1 MKRNIYVSLL
11 EWKKSP
17 YRKPLIVS
25 GARQVGKTY
34 VLKEFAAGEYRHSV
48 YLNFEMDPRLR
59 DFFQGRL
66 DPRQII
72 DKLSIYTESRIGAE
86 DSLIIFD
93 EIQECP
99 EALNSLKYFQELTPE
114 YHVVAAGSLLGTML
128 GKATHFPVGKVSFL
142 ALLPMSFGE
151 FLEGIGRAS
160 LRGLLEQ
167 KQDFTPLEAGF
178 HEDLLG
184 LLKTYYFVGG
194 MPEAVVRYSETGDL
208 GKARLVQTEILGA
221 YDRDLAKHTTK
232 AEAMKNSRVW
242 SALPAQLGRENKKF
256 RFAAV
261 ADHARARDYM
271 DSVQW
276 LVNAGL
282 AHKCHSL
289 KTPKLPLAGYRE
301 ESSFKLYMLD
311 VGLLGARLGLSEK
324 TVIEGNRLF
333 QEYNGA
339 FVENYAA
346 QELLAAG
353 NGELHFWTS
362 PGRAEV
368 DFVIASGESIL
379 PLEVKAGASREKR
392 SLRVYGEKFKPAAL
406 SRAGAR
412 NFKRDGD
419 FCNYPLYAVS
429 LFPGLTAR
437 SSLAAKEG

>member
-1 MKRNIYVSLL
+1 MKRNIYASLL

-17 YRKPLIVS
+17 YRKPLIMS

-48 YLNFEMDPRLR
+48 YFNFEMDPRLG
-59 DFFQGRL
+59 DFFRGRL
-66 DPRQII
+66 DPAQII
-72 DKLSIYTESRIGAE
+72 EKLSIYTESRIVAE
-86 DSLIIFD
+86 DSLVIFD

-99 EALNSLKYFQELTPE
+99 EALNSLKYFQELAPSF
-114 YHVVAAGSLLGTML
+114 HVAAAGSLLGTTL

-142 ALLPMSFGE
+142 NLLPMSFNE
-151 FLEGIGRAS
+151 FLEGIGRAG
-160 LRGLLEQ
+160 LRGLLER
-167 KQDFTPLEAGF
+167 KDDFTPLEAGF

-194 MPEAVVRYSETGDL
+194 MPEAVVRYAETGEL
-208 GKARLVQTEILGA
+208 GKVRLVQAEILGA

-232 AEAMKNSRVW
+232 AEAVKNSRVW

-261 ADHARARDYM
+261 AGQARARDYM

-282 AHKCHSL
+282 AHKCHAV
-289 KTPKLPLAGYRE
+289 TAPKLPLAGYRE
-301 ESSFKLYMLD
+301 ENAFKLYMLD
-311 VGLLGARLGLSEK
+311 VGLLGARLDLSEK

-353 NGELHFWTS
+353 NKELHYWTS

-368 DFVIASGESIL
+368 DFVMASGEAIL
-379 PLEVKAGASREKR
+379 PLEVKSGTSREKR
-392 SLRVYGEKFKPAAL
+392 SLRVYGERFKPPAL

-429 LFPGLTAR
+429 LFPSLTAR
-437 SSLAAKEG
+437 SSASG